1 MIFLQ
6 PLDLV
11 GQSSIDDQRRDH
23 AGQIEFEV
31 RQLVEVILL
40 DE

>member
-1 MIFLQ
+1 MLFRKH
-6 PLDLV
+6 LDLV

-23 AGQIEFEV
+23 VGQIEFELV
-31 RQLVEVILL
+31 QLVEVILL